1 MKVVKNKLKSENG
14 VSILFAL
21 FLLIVVA
28 MVSVTMISASVTA
41 VKRTHSKKY
50 NEQNSI
56 LLDSAALLLKDKIP
70 IKDNIPRTVNLNNVN
85 GVYVCSD
92 GDYGIFANEIKQI
105 SEAIC
110 NNPKSGQASGKLI
123 FQVNDS
129 KLKNINVA
137 YEIINA
143 SDTSEGNVGK
153 VQFTLTV
160 DGDTDV
166 NREYVRFNLT
176 KPSENQIVWN
186 FDEISAKGE
195 GDSHA

>member
-21 FLLIVVA
+21 LLLIVVT
-28 MVSVTMISASVTA
+28 MVSVTMVSASVTA

-70 IKDNIPRTVNLNNVN
+70 TTVNLEYVNNA
-85 GVYVCSD
+85 YVCSEV
-92 GDYGIFANEIKQI
+92 DYGIFTQEIKQI

-110 NNPKSGQASGKLI
+110 NNPNSGQAIGKLM
-123 FQVNDS
+123 FQVSGS
-129 KLKNINVA
+129 KLKTILA
-137 YEIINA
+137 KYEIINNLNT
-143 SDTSEGNVGK
+143 SDGNVGK
-153 VQFTLTV
+153 VVFTLTV
-160 DGDTDV
+160 DGDTDG

-176 KPSENQIVWN
+176 KPSDNQVVWN
-186 FDEISAKGE
+186 FDEISAKG
-195 GDSHA
+195 DSNA